1 MNARDDRPSRPAPAD
16 DDAHL
21 TWAFEGGS
29 GVEAPTP
36 RRRRWPVR
44 LAAAGIALLVLFGA
58 WRALR
63 GDRTYRAIQRDI
75 QHVVALEADAQAAGD
90 RELYLSLQDAGR
102 RRALRR
108 PDLPLDGGNGTGGPY
123 PGLAFAAGAPEV
135 VRVVAAETSA
145 DKSVQAVTATLRA
158 AATDGGRIGRFTQD
172 RRMVR
177 GADGAW
183 RHADAPGVPRELAAG
198 RAFSRGRIEAEFPP
212 EDETIL
218 APILATAADAADD
231 YCALVHRCAGRVARL
246 RFAVRHPGEHDTTAL
261 AAPSRGWR
269 PDDGTAADLVAFAL
283 TREALFALDRGFE
296 GDRANW
302 AVGEGLVDAWLARR
316 TSPETLS
323 AWRADTSAERDGW
336 TLRRLMYP
344 FNAIPSAAQRSRL
357 AAARDFAAYVDSVD
371 GRAAGAILAAWSPPR
386 DESGTT
392 DGDGPVTL
400 EAAFGERGLEL
411 ELDWPERQAKMP
423 REAPAG
429 MVGCFVPYSQYPRSS
444 SYLLTPGEDVA
455 RAESTACRDDEQLD
469 ALTWNPNGTRFAAV
483 CYAFDPLAAEHGMG
497 AMVVATRHAP
507 SPSGWRVARTPP
519 WDLTAS
525 GTHFAWSAD
534 GRRIA
539 WRTDAPLDDPATA
552 AERTI
557 RAEVWVMEVPDGP
570 SDELPA
576 PRRLAAGPPHVDS
589 GVRGGGFSQGA
600 SIAWSADGRAI
611 AADGTDGLIVHRL
624 DATDGAPGQRLPG
637 FAFAWSPADGR
648 IAVLGA
654 RADGGRTAGAAA
666 ETTAG
671 TGEGGAS
678 TYDHV
683 LTIVDGDT
691 GAVRNTLALD
701 AAAFRTAFAGRAGG
715 EAFSRDTARVGFATA
730 PTWSSDARWV
740 ATTLTATD
748 ARCGDASDCRA
759 VLAWEPE
766 TGALRAALNKPQ
778 PNGAYGWQWSAG
790 WIPGTHRIALHS
802 LGSFD
807 LRGLSPI
814 EGDAMH
820 AAADKRRPG
829 SIDPDPTIAFVLDA
843 DAESVEAVPRSRGAS
858 LGTVLP
864 DFSPDGRWHTR
875 LDASWRLIVEP
886 ADRIGGYRAEDPSSG
901 WRFNRSGCSPYVR
914 WAGRR

>member
-21 TWAFEGGS
+21 TWAFEGGA

-36 RRRRWPVR
+36 RRRRWPVH

-90 RELYLSLQDAGR
+90 RELYLNLQDAGR

-108 PDLPLDGGNGTGGPY
+108 PDLPLDGGASTGGPY

-198 RAFSRGRIEAEFPP
+198 RAFSRGLIEAEFPP

-218 APILATAADAADD
+218 APILAAAADAADD

-246 RFAVRHPGEHDTTAL
+246 RFAVRHPGEHETTAL
-261 AAPSRGWR
+261 PAPSRGWR
-269 PDDGTAADLVAFAL
+269 PEDEAARELVGFAV
-283 TREALFALDRGFE
+283 TREALFSLDGGVG
-296 GDRANW
+296 GDGEYG

-316 TSPETLS
+316 AAPEVL
-323 AWRADTSAERDGW
+323 AGWLADKAAERDEW
-336 TLRRLMYP
+336 TLQHLIGRIAM
-344 FNAIPSAAQRSRL
+344 PSTASRSRL
-357 AAARDFAAYVDSVD
+357 AAARGFAAYVDALGPSRV
-371 GRAAGAILAAWSPPR
+371 AALLSAWSR
-386 DESGTT
+386 DSAPSPARES
-392 DGDGPVTL
+392 DGVAPLDT
-400 EAAFGERGLEL
+400 AFGERALAV
-411 ELDWPERQAKMP
+411 ELDWPSRQDKVPPGVA
-423 REAPAG
+423 AG
-429 MVGCFVPYSQYPRSS
+429 VVGCFVPFNRWSS
-444 SYLLTPGEDVA
+444 SYVLAPGADVA
-455 RAESTACRDDEQLD
+455 RAESLACGVDQHLDELVWSPSGER
-469 ALTWNPNGTRFAAV
+469 LAAV
-483 CYAFDPLAAEHGMG
+483 CLAFDPLAVDQGKGHV
-497 AMVVATRHAP
+497 VVASADAG
-507 SPSGWRVARTPP
+507 SPDGWRVGRTGE
-519 WDLTAS
+519 LNVSAS
-525 GTHFAWSAD
+525 ATHLAWSPN
-534 GRRIA
+534 GRSVA

-557 RAEVWVMEVPDGP
+557 RAEVWVMAVPDGLP
-570 SDELPA
+570 DDVPA

-611 AADGTDGLIVHRL
+611 AADGPDGLIVHRL

-637 FAFAWSPADGR
+637 FAFAWAPADGR

-654 RADGGRTAGAAA
+654 RANSGRTAGDAT

-671 TGEGGAS
+671 TGEGGESA
-678 TYDHV
+678 YEHV
-683 LTIVDGDT
+683 LTIVDGVT
-691 GAVRNTLALD
+691 GAARNTLALD
-701 AAAFRTAFAGRAGG
+701 AAAFRTAFAGRAEG
-715 EAFSRDTARVGFATA
+715 EVFSRDAARVGFATA

-778 PNGAYGWQWSAG
+778 PNGAYGWQWSAS
-790 WIPGTHRIALHS
+790 WIPGTHRVALHS

-829 SIDPDPTIAFVLDA
+829 SIDPDPTIAFVLDTDA
-843 DAESVEAVPRSRGAS
+843 DAVEAVPRSRGAS

-886 ADRIGGYRAEDPSSG
+886 ADRIGGYRANDPSSG
-901 WRFNRSGCSPYVR
+901 WRFNRSGCIPYVQ